1 MATTRHLFFC
11 TIFVFE
17 RPCHG
22 DSSLSRLWIDSGI
35 KEDASRDVDGPTWL
49 RYVYIQTLSASE
61 VWREIEKTCGINIRK
76 QSAAKFSAEVRMEI
90 LPETLH
96 GYICQRFP
104 WIYFPQIRVDLFPT
118 DSRGYICPRFAW
130 KYFPKI
136 EDTVELPV
144 TGTKNCATAPGQF
157 RNCWKLLVFDIKIY
171 ASSNSLEAEIC
182 INPCAMRR
190 HCLVFYNINKKYIF
204 I

>member
-11 TIFVFE
+11 TLFVFE

-61 VWREIEKTCGINIRK
+61 VWREIEKTRGINIRK
-76 QSAAKFSAEVRMEI
+76 QSAAKFSAEVCMEI

-96 GYICQRFP
+96 GRISQRFVC
-104 WIYFPQIRVDLFPT
+104 IYFPQIRVDISAQ
-118 DSRGYICPRFAW
+118 DSRGNICPRFAG

-136 EDTVELPV
+136 STVGLPI
-144 TGTKNCATAPGQF
+144 TRTKNCATAPVQF
-157 RNCWKLLVFDIKIY
+157 RNCD
-171 ASSNSLEAEIC
+171 
-182 INPCAMRR
+182 
-190 HCLVFYNINKKYIF
+190 
-204 I
+204 